1 MTVKTLLVDIQIISV
16 FMILG
21 FIAREVFKPFQ
32 RLYIPTSM
40 LGGFLALIA
49 GNQVLGLIDIPKSLA
64 TLPGNLIGIVL
75 TCIVYGITFE
85 KSRIRNYIDYTMVI
99 ISVYGAQLLVGVPL
113 GIFLQKFWPTLPNG
127 WGTMGVF
134 SFWGG
139 HGTASAAG
147 ATFDKL
153 GIDGNFG
160 LGMIL
165 STIGLMAA
173 VTVGIVMVNWGIR
186 KGYAAY
192 TKVPVKGV
200 DDPTLC
206 GVLPKEMQKPIGL
219 AKTSSSGI
227 NALVFQLSM
236 IMVCILVGSKILAAL
251 SLLAP
256 FFGKVPALV
265 HGMLGAAVVRLVMHK
280 LHLTDFVDK
289 GTVSSISG
297 MTLDLV
303 IISAVA
309 TIKLSLV
316 TEFLFP
322 IIIYSVVLLAIT
334 MWMAIYFCRKL
345 CAHEWFEK
353 ACCLFGM
360 ASGAVPTGLA
370 LVRCVDPE
378 GKSSAPDAQGVGS
391 TLFTPVFGTAPAFIP
406 ILFTTSITSVLGIGA
421 ALCFLPLV
429 VGYLLLRKRAA

>member
-1 MTVKTLLVDIQIISV
+1 MTVASLLVDIQIISV

-21 FIAREVFKPFQ
+21 FILREVFKPLQ

-49 GNQVLGLIDIPKSLA
+49 GQQVLGLVNIPKSMGSLSG
-64 TLPGNLIGIVL
+64 TLIGVVL

-99 ISVYGAQLLVGVPL
+99 ISVYGAQLLFGVPL
-113 GIFLQKFWPTLPNG
+113 GILLQKFWPALPDG

-153 GIDGNFG
+153 GVEGNFG

-192 TKVPVKGV
+192 TQVPVEGV
-200 DDPTLC
+200 DDPTLR
-206 GVLPKEMQKPIGL
+206 GVLPKELQKPIGL
-219 AKTSSSGI
+219 VKTSPNGI

-236 IMVCILVGSKILAAL
+236 IMACILVGSKLLAAL
-251 SLLAP
+251 SLVAP

-265 HGMLGAAVVRLVMHK
+265 HGMLGATVIRLIMHK
-280 LHLTDFVDK
+280 FNLTGFIDK

-322 IIIYSVVLLAIT
+322 IIIYSVILLAIT
-334 MWMAIYFCRKL
+334 MWMAIYFCKRL

-360 ASGAVPTGLA
+360 ASGAVPTGLS

-406 ILFTTSITSVLGIGA
+406 MLFMTSITSVLGIGA
-421 ALCFLPLV
+421 ALCFLPLI
-429 VGYLLLRKRAA
+429 VGYLLFRKKTA